1 MDVLTLARWEFALT
15 AGCHFLMVATTLG
28 LAPVVATLHT
38 LAARAHRPGQPGRGL
53 RLVAARDRLLRLYL
67 VNYGV
72 GIVTGLVLEMQ
83 VALNWAGS
91 KNPVYDPVATAL
103 GVETLAAFFV
113 ESTLLGLFLL
123 TPGRLAEGAR
133 ALLLWGVAA
142 TAWLSAVVVVSANAF
157 LHRPVGLDVVD
168 GRAVLTDPLALLT
181 QPAAV
186 TVWVHILGAAMLV
199 AAFWCGAAGAH
210 LLLRVADEAEQR
222 APGTGRLLL
231 GTGVWLALCGSVV
244 TVVSGLLQFSVVR
257 VPGTTSYGW
266 HGVLLA
272 MMLLV
277 GVLILL
283 FTLVV
288 LLPLLLSGR
297 LHRQSWALRMM
308 TVGVWI
314 PLATTLLGWVY
325 REEARQPWFVVGHIT
340 VAEAV
345 SVEDP
350 VALLATGTA
359 FVLLGVGA
367 AVLAWRVMSREVVRP
382 LPDAAPLGLPEVAR

>member
-38 LAARAHRPGQPGRGL
+38 LAARADRPGQPGAPGQPGRRE
-53 RLVAARDRLLRLYL
+53 RLVAARDRLLRIYL

-72 GIVTGLVLEMQ
+72 GIITGLVMELQ
-83 VALNWAGS
+83 FALNWTGS
-91 KNPVYDPVATAL
+91 PNPLYDPIATAL

-123 TPGRLAEGAR
+123 TPGVLSEGRR
-133 ALLLWGVAA
+133 ALLLWGVAV
-142 TAWLSAVVVVSANAF
+142 TAWLSAVVVISANAF
-157 LHRPVGLDVVD
+157 LHRPVGIETVD
-168 GRAVLTDPLALLT
+168 GGAVLAAPLALLT

-186 TVWVHILGAAMLV
+186 MVWVHILGAAALV
-199 AAFWCGAAGAH
+199 AAFWNAAAGAH
-210 LLLRVADEAEQR
+210 LLLRDGEAA

-231 GTGVWLALCGSVV
+231 RTGVWLALAGSVV
-244 TVVSGLLQFSVVR
+244 TIVSGLFQFSVVR
-257 VPGTTSYGW
+257 APGTTSYGW
-266 HGVLLA
+266 HGFLLA
-272 MMLLV
+272 LMMLV

-283 FTLVV
+283 FTVLV
-288 LLPLLLSGR
+288 LLPLLLTGR
-297 LHRQSWALRMM
+297 LHRQRWALRLM

-314 PLATTLLGWVY
+314 PLVTTLLGWVY

-345 SVEDP
+345 SADDP
-350 VALLATGTA
+350 AALLATGAA
-359 FVLLGVGA
+359 FVLLGLGA
-367 AVLAWRVMSREVVRP
+367 AVLAWSVMSRELMRP
-382 LPDAAPLGLPEVAR
+382 LPAPEVAR